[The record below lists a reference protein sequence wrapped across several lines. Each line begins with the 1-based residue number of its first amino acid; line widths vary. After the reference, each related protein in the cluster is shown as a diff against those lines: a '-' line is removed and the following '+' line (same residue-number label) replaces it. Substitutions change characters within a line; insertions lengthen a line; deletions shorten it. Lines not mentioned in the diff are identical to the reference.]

1 MVGNIMPP
9 KSPYKGLGFHSI
21 TNDKKI
27 RISKF
32 EIRTFSHPH
41 LYPPGGLPSLS
52 RVREGVIGYFE
63 I

>member
-41 LYPPGGLPSLS
+41 L
-52 RVREGVIGYFE
+52 
-63 I
+63 